1 MSEHDGNEVGE
12 APRSVSR
19 PKLALALLA
28 LLGLV
33 ALISALLIGGH
44 SSSSTL
50 PGQAREAG
58 SGKGY
63 EGTLTL
69 PRRAAP
75 AIELRNYLG
84 QPVSLAQ
91 YRGKAVF
98 VTFLYA
104 NCPDVC
110 PLIASNLR
118 VALNMLGSRAKDAQL
133 IAISVDP
140 RGDTARAVARFVR
153 EHELTGRMQ
162 YLIGSAPELARTWA
176 AWKVGSKRDAGQ
188 PQLVSHDALVY
199 GVSGKGL
206 LTTVYPS
213 NFEPAEIAHDAPKL
227 AAG

>member
-1 MSEHDGNEVGE
+1 MSEHDGNEVGG
-12 APRSVSR
+12 ARSVSR
-19 PKLALALLA
+19 PRLALALLA
-28 LLGLV
+28 LLGVV
-33 ALISALLIGGH
+33 AASSALLIGSHDKGAA
-44 SSSSTL
+44 L
-50 PGQAREAG
+50 PGQARE
-58 SGKGY
+58 SGPGGGY

-69 PRRAAP
+69 PRQKAP
-75 AIELRNYLG
+75 PIVLRNYRG
-84 QPVSLAQ
+84 EPVTLAQ

-104 NCPDVC
+104 SCPDVC

-118 VALNMLGSRAKDAQL
+118 VALNLLGARAKDAQL

-140 RGDTARAVARFVR
+140 RGDTPRAVARFVR
-153 EHELTGRMQ
+153 EHELEGRMQ
-162 YLIGSAPELARTWA
+162 YLIGSASELARTWA

-199 GVSGKGL
+199 GVSAKGL

-213 NFEPAEIAHDAPKL
+213 NFEPAEIAHDAPRL

>member
-12 APRSVSR
+12 ARSVFR
-19 PKLALALLA
+19 PRLALTLLA
-28 LLGLV
+28 LLGV
-33 ALISALLIGGH
+33 AAAASALLIGSH
-44 SSSSTL
+44 RSSTL
-50 PGQAREAG
+50 PGHAREAG
-58 SGKGY
+58 SGGGY

-69 PRRAAP
+69 PRQKAP
-75 AIELRNYLG
+75 AVDLRNYDG
-84 QPVSLAQ
+84 QRVTLAR

-118 VALNMLGSRAKDAQL
+118 VALNLLGTRAKDAQL

-140 RGDTARAVARFVR
+140 RGDTAKAVARFVR
-153 EHELTGRMQ
+153 EHELTGRIQ
-162 YLIGSAPELARTWA
+162 YLIGSASELARTWA
-176 AWKVGSKRDAGQ
+176 AWKVGSQRDAGQ
-188 PQLVSHDALVY
+188 PELVSHDALVY